1 MAKVHYLEVVEM
13 LSEHQKGDI
22 KNRLNTILERK
33 KALAEESKDLDD
45 LMDEL
50 LKKLQQGKE

>member
-13 LSEHQKGDI
+13 LSEHQKGEI
-22 KNRLNTILERK
+22 KSRLNHILERK
-33 KALAEESKDLDD
+33 KALAEENKDLDEM
-45 LMDEL
+45 MDEL